1 MARLLNSRCDFENG
15 FFSCD
20 LPEDAILLILKVK
33 TKTGNHTLVEDTEKW
48 TKEFHPWK
56 KPSKEGKQFPR
67 KLPGVLTPKKSDI
80 SVTSNSGQC
89 PIPIEYKY
97 RPKYFDEPE
106 CIDSDKENM
115 PPIESITPPSLKN
128 LSLEEENNNDNE
140 HEATSWEV
148 SVAQNLDLL
157 PRSSSPYP
165 NKKTRTLEDLETDT
179 DDNMV
184 NMTGFFDRPQN
195 EKRSPRPKPL
205 EHNSEQCPTPQNS
218 PTHMPKSSVPTTPIS
233 PTKPHING
241 IWGVLSDKRRVPH
254 GWPACLRRQPP
265 RVAFQNNDIY
275 VVDDEEYEEPRE
287 RHPKVQYKLKIAD
300 NPAAQNMSHEEDYCN
315 NNYESIDET
324 AV

>member
-1 MARLLNSRCDFENG
+1 M
-15 FFSCD
+15 
-20 LPEDAILLILKVK
+20 LLILKVK
-33 TKTGNHTLVEDTEKW
+33 TKTGNHTLVEDTEKR
-48 TKEFHPWK
+48 TEKFCLWK
-56 KPSKEGKQFPR
+56 KPSKEGKQFPQ

-80 SVTSNSGQC
+80 SVTSDSGLC
-89 PIPIEYKY
+89 PSPIEHEY

-106 CIDSDKENM
+106 CLDSDKENM

-128 LSLEEENNNDNE
+128 LSLGEESNDDNE
-140 HEATSWEV
+140 HEATSWEA

-165 NKKTRTLEDLETDT
+165 KKKTHTLEDLETDI
-179 DDNMV
+179 DGNMV
-184 NMTGFFDRPQN
+184 DMTSFFNRPQN

-233 PTKPHING
+233 PTKPHRNE
-241 IWGVLSDKRRVPH
+241 IWGVLPDKRRVPH
-254 GWPACLRRQPP
+254 GWPTCLRRQPP
-265 RVAFQNNDIY
+265 RVAFRNNDIY

-300 NPAAQNMSHEEDYCN
+300 NPAAQNMPYEEDYSD

-324 AV
+324 AI